1 MYNNVFKYVQLNLLL
16 CNEYNWGHYDLALK
30 CCSALHVVLTADQ
43 ICNFYVSFVLKLW
56 LCQSSMFMRQKF
68 TQLQWCIDEIPGK
81 STSLFAHNVFHGH
94 FNLST

>member
-43 ICNFYVSFVLKLW
+43 ICNFYVSFVLKL
-56 LCQSSMFMRQKF
+56 
-68 TQLQWCIDEIPGK
+68 
-81 STSLFAHNVFHGH
+81 
-94 FNLST
+94 